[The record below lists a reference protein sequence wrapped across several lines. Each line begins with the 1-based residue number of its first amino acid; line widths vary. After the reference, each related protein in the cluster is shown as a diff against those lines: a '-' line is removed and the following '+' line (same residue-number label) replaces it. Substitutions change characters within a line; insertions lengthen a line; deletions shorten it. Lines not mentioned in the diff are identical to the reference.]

1 MASEQHSQSNNP
13 GYAHQQAPYASIN
26 GSQLW
31 GRIFTGMLLSALL
44 ASAATW
50 YVVEYWHIPEVNARR
65 VSPRRGLNSG
75 EKRTIRI
82 FQKNSPS
89 VVFITKLQRQRDF
102 FTMNV
107 YQRPRGTGTGFIWDR
122 AGHIVTN
129 FHVIRG
135 ASAVRVRLYDHST
148 WAAKV
153 VGTAPSKDIAVLRIK
168 APRSKLRPIV
178 VGRSSNLQ
186 VGQQVYA
193 IGNPFGLDRT
203 LTVGVVSAL
212 NRQIKSLTGR
222 PIQGVIQTD
231 AAINPGNSGGPLLDS
246 SGRLIG
252 VNTAIYSPS
261 RANAGI
267 GFAVPVDTVNRVVPS
282 LIKHGRLI
290 RPRIGIMIIQD
301 PNFVRSLGKYGVM
314 IARVSARGPAAR
326 AGLRGVRETID
337 GDLIL
342 GDIITAVNGKKVRGA
357 NDLLEYLEKRRVG
370 QTVTLTI
377 DRYNKVFRVRIR
389 LY

>member
-1 MASEQHSQSNNP
+1 MAAEHSPAPNNP
-13 GYAHQQAPYASIN
+13 AYPRQPMPFAS
-26 GSQLW
+26 GHSSSMW
-31 GRIFTGMLLSALL
+31 GRIFTGMFLSAIL
-44 ASAATW
+44 ASAVTW
-50 YVVEYWHIPEVNARR
+50 YMVQHWHIPEVNARR
-65 VSPRRGLNSG
+65 VAPRRNLNAG

-82 FQKNSPS
+82 FQRNSPS
-89 VVFITKLQRQRDF
+89 VVFITKLQRQRDY

-122 AGHIVTN
+122 RGHIVTN

-135 ASAVRVRLYDHST
+135 ASSVRVRLHDHTT
-148 WAAKV
+148 WAARV

-301 PNFVRSLGKYGVM
+301 PSFVRSLGKYGVM
-314 IARVSARGPAAR
+314 IARVSPRGPAAR
-326 AGLRGVRETID
+326 AGLRGVRETVD

-342 GDIITAVNGKKVRGA
+342 GDIITAVDGKKVKSS

-370 QTVTLTI
+370 QRVRLTV
-377 DRYNKVFRVRIR
+377 DRYNKVFKVRIK